1 MKDGTAAEEHK
12 IIINLLKE
20 KNINLKKIIGV
31 VFDTTSENTG
41 EISGIVRRLEDS
53 LGHPILEMACRH
65 HIYELVC
72 GAASEIVLGKT
83 DIGKNKKKSTSP
95 YEPIFKKLCNSW
107 NKIDKNNLNYF
118 DIKSVLHVMDE
129 DIETAKMFLTSWLE
143 NEKSTREDYLELAK
157 LSLVYIG
164 GELPKNIPC

>member
-31 VFDTTSENTG
+31 VFDTTSVNTG

-83 DIGKNKKKSTSP
+83 ELGKNKKKSRSP
-95 YEPIFKKLCNSW
+95 YEPTFKKLHNS
-107 NKIDKNNLNYF
+107 
-118 DIKSVLHVMDE
+118 
-129 DIETAKMFLTSWLE
+129 
-143 NEKSTREDYLELAK
+143 
-157 LSLVYIG
+157 
-164 GELPKNIPC
+164 